1 MTETIDLQQL
11 ASPLSPKSG
20 AKTLDQI
27 WPIGLAVCLATSRPS
42 GLDINSPIPCNLT
55 PDCIGTYWV
64 RRLDIPDHVQCTCT
78 YCNSEEILINWRGTW
93 WDFHKE
99 LLRSQLARE
108 QSAVPVSNTLLSV
121 PQYLQLCQVWSLPR
135 QLLLSLYR
143 AKRVRKQY
151 QLRLAPGELAELD
164 VFMKN
169 EASGKSLPS
178 STLKLLNRI
187 NARTLSVQKPNQ
199 RSRQTD

>member
-1 MTETIDLQQL
+1 M
-11 ASPLSPKSG
+11 
-20 AKTLDQI
+20 
-27 WPIGLAVCLATSRPS
+27 
-42 GLDINSPIPCNLT
+42 
-55 PDCIGTYWV
+55 
-64 RRLDIPDHVQCTCT
+64 QCTCT
-78 YCNSEEILINWRGTW
+78 YCDSEEILINWRGTW

-99 LLRSQLARE
+99 LLRSQLASE
-108 QSAVPVSNTLLSV
+108 HSAVPVSNTLLSV